1 MFVIF
6 YLKSNNDKF
15 TNRCFLI
22 FIICFKRG
30 SIWSSDDS
38 DHHLGQSFPWYEVFI
53 KIITLDFNINL
64 WIARVIILAIHF
76 QSLDLKKVLLHSNNI
91 NTKIKMQINEIF
103 KDHKIKLIVLG
114 SNYTIKICLFS
125 RYLWGPRVHFL
136 TRTSWLSS
144 IDMQSV
150 WITSSRSRPVSSD
163 IRHKKTLFLYRARR

>member
-64 WIARVIILAIHF
+64 WIVRVIILAIHF
-76 QSLDLKKVLLHSNNI
+76 RSLDLKKVLLRSNNI

-103 KDHKIKLIVLG
+103 KDHKIRLIVLG
-114 SNYTIKICLFS
+114 SNYTIKNCLFS
-125 RYLWGPRVHFL
+125 RYMWGPRVHFL
-136 TRTSWLSS
+136 TRTS
-144 IDMQSV
+144 
-150 WITSSRSRPVSSD
+150 
-163 IRHKKTLFLYRARR
+163 